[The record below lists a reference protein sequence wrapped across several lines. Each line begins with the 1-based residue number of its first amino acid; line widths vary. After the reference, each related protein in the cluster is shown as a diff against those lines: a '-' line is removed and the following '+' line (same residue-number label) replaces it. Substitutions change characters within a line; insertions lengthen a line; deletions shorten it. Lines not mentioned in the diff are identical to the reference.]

1 MASMHTLNEVK
12 VYQVTGDKKTPAEA
26 KDFCE
31 ASAKEFGIE
40 CVYQTP
46 EDQVEWLKKYPEL
59 GEEIPW
65 NCIQR
70 RNLAILRAYE
80 RGCDVIITID
90 DDNYF
95 VEGQDFVGEHTAP
108 ILTEHAHTALKSNTQ
123 WLNVC
128 EFLEDKRKV
137 EYYPRGYAMN
147 QRWRDPRPILRRSY
161 YYILMCVLIYVSSY
175 YYIPSVL
182 ILLYM

>member
-70 RNLAILRAYE
+70 RNLAILLAYE

-108 ILTEHAHTALKSNTQ
+108 ILTEHANTALKAQHT
-123 WLNVC
+123 V
-128 EFLEDKRKV
+128 
-137 EYYPRGYAMN
+137 A
-147 QRWRDPRPILRRSY
+147 QRLR
-161 YYILMCVLIYVSSY
+161 
-175 YYIPSVL
+175 IPGR
-182 ILLYM
+182 

>member
-1 MASMHTLNEVK
+1 MQIFVQNSLSSHEMASMHTLNEVK
-12 VYQVTGDKKTPAEA
+12 VYQGTGDKKTPAEA
-26 KDFCE
+26 KEFCE
-31 ASAKEFGIE
+31 ASAKEFGSE

-70 RNLAILRAYE
+70 RNLAILLAYE

-95 VEGQDFVGEHTAP
+95 VEG
-108 ILTEHAHTALKSNTQ
+108 
-123 WLNVC
+123 
-128 EFLEDKRKV
+128 
-137 EYYPRGYAMN
+137 
-147 QRWRDPRPILRRSY
+147 
-161 YYILMCVLIYVSSY
+161 
-175 YYIPSVL
+175 
-182 ILLYM
+182 

>member
-1 MASMHTLNEVK
+1 MASMHILNEVK

-26 KDFCE
+26 KDFCG
-31 ASAKEFGIE
+31 ASAKEFGIECVYQTPEDQVKEFGSE

-70 RNLAILRAYE
+70 RTLAILLAYE
-80 RGCDVIITID
+80 RGCNVIITID

-108 ILTEHAHTALKSNTQ
+108 IVTEHAHTA
-123 WLNVC
+123 
-128 EFLEDKRKV
+128 
-137 EYYPRGYAMN
+137 
-147 QRWRDPRPILRRSY
+147 
-161 YYILMCVLIYVSSY
+161 
-175 YYIPSVL
+175 
-182 ILLYM
+182 